1 MKKKVFI
8 SALSALTFLSA
19 TNVFA
24 GSDEGFKAQYKAD
37 KETCRYLVNQRK
49 QAARDKAE
57 FPNKTIKT
65 SLAMSE
71 DKTLSKRQNLS
82 NKDVPERTVNR
93 AEHYDDS
100 NAVVKAMKSNQQKA
114 SVKTEMFKYKLV
126 SECMKDKGHV

>member
-1 MKKKVFI
+1 MMKKVFI
-8 SALSALTFLSA
+8 STLSALTVVAASSA
-19 TNVFA
+19 MA
-24 GSDEGFKAQYKAD
+24 GSELGAKAQYKAD

-71 DKTLSKRQNLS
+71 DNTLSNRQNLS
-82 NKDVPERTVNR
+82 SADVPERTVNR

-100 NAVVKAMKSNQQKA
+100 NAVVKAMKSSQQKA
-114 SVKTEMFKYKLV
+114 SVKAETFKYKLV